1 MKKTELSYIE
11 LSKKNLIHNFKVLKS
26 ITKNTKIIAVI
37 KGNAYGHGQN
47 EIAKI
52 LEPYAD
58 YFQVN
63 SILELRLL
71 RKISHKKTFVLGYV
85 QKADLFEAIKLCCIL
100 SVFSIEKLKEVNE
113 IAKKL
118 KIKQKVH
125 APIDAYLGRE
135 GFLKNELTEFFK
147 EVKNCRNVTLT
158 GIYAHFANIEDTRP
172 TEQSFGRVNNFTHA
186 KKQINKYEETIKLAK
201 KMGFKHLQ
209 THISATSGL
218 LVYETRLL
226 PKHRE
231 GGQENKKIND
241 FVRLG
246 IGIYGLWP
254 SEHIKYLYKNK
265 MELKP
270 VLSWKTKI
278 AQIKNLPAGHNIG
291 YGLTYMTY
299 EPMKIAVIPV
309 GYADGLDRG
318 LSNNGKVLI
327 KGTKCEILGR
337 IAMNMFVVDVTH
349 LNNVT
354 TEEEVV
360 IIGQQGDQEIT
371 AEEIAKKIDSI
382 NYEIVTRLSPL
393 LPRMVV

>member
-1 MKKTELSYIE
+1 MKETELSYIE
-11 LSKKNLIHNFKVLKS
+11 LSKKNLIHNFNALKS

-47 EIAKI
+47 EVAKI

-71 RKISHKKTFVLGYV
+71 RKISKKKTFVLGYI
-85 QKADLFEAIKLCCIL
+85 QKADLQETIKLGCIL
-100 SVFSIEKLKEVNE
+100 SVFSIEKLKEINE

-118 KIKQKVH
+118 KIKQEIH

-135 GFLKNELTEFFK
+135 GFLKDELKEIFK
-147 EVKNCRNVTLT
+147 EVKNCKNIILS
-158 GIYAHFANIEDTRP
+158 GIYAHFANIEDT
-172 TEQSFGRVNNFTHA
+172 NNFTHA
-186 KKQINKYEETIKLAK
+186 KKQINKYEEAIKLAK
-201 KMGFKHLQ
+201 KMGFKKLQ

-218 LVYETRLL
+218 LVYE
-226 PKHRE
+226 K
-231 GGQENKKIND
+231 NKKIND
-241 FVRLG
+241 LVRLG

-265 MELKP
+265 LELKP

-299 EPMKIAVIPV
+299 EPMKIAVVPV

-318 LSNNGKVLI
+318 LSNTGKVLI
-327 KGTKCEILGR
+327 KGTKCKILGR
-337 IAMNMFVVDVTH
+337 IAMNMFVVDVTY
-349 LNNVT
+349 LNNIT

-360 IIGQQGDQEIT
+360 IIGKQGDKEIT

-382 NYEIVTRLSPL
+382 NYEVVTRLSSL
-393 LPRMVV
+393 LPRIVK